1 MTSTPRK
8 FAIVTGA
15 SSGIGF
21 ELAILAAKNG
31 YDLLIVADEPQIEGA
46 AAKLRQ
52 YGGEVRSLV
61 ADLATLTGND
71 ALLDA
76 AHGRATDALF
86 ANAGR
91 GLGRDFLG
99 QQVAEWRRVIDT
111 NVIGTTY
118 LLQKVGQQMK
128 ARGQGRILITGS
140 IAGFMPGTYQAVYNA
155 TKAYLDSFSYALRA
169 ELKDSGVTVTCLMP
183 GATATEFFARADML
197 DTKVGTQEKDDPAE
211 VAKNGFEAM
220 LAGEGHVVSGLKNKI
235 QAAIA
240 HVAPAGVMAEMHR
253 NLAEPGS
260 AAR

>member
-21 ELAILAAKNG
+21 ELATLAAKNG
-31 YDLLIVADEPQIEGA
+31 YDLLIASDEPKIEGT
-46 AAKLRQ
+46 AAKLRSH
-52 YGGEVRSLV
+52 GGEVRSLR

-71 ALLDA
+71 ALLA
-76 AHGRATDALF
+76 LAHGRPADALF

-99 QQVAEWRRVIDT
+99 QDVAEWRRVIDT
-111 NVIGTTY
+111 NITGTTY

-128 ARGQGRILITGS
+128 ARGEGRILITGS
-140 IAGFMPGTYQAVYNA
+140 IAGLMPGTYQAVYNA

-183 GATATEFFARADML
+183 GATDTEFFARADML

-211 VAKNGFEAM
+211 VARNGFEAM
-220 LAGEGHVVSGLKNKI
+220 MAGEGHVVSGLKNKI

-253 NLAEPGS
+253 GMAEPGS
-260 AAR
+260 ARH